1 MSRAR
6 RGEVALLLPDHHHAA
21 NKVDG
26 SLLANLI
33 TSHDTVI
40 ISMKP
45 EMSHMLRDNTIRGP
59 NVAEYGRIFLQ
70 VLG

>member
-1 MSRAR
+1 MSRAP

-26 SLLANLI
+26 SLLALI

-45 EMSHMLRDNTIRGP
+45 EMSHMLRGNTIRGP